1 MLRNFRNRI
10 GDERGFT
17 LIELLVVIL
26 IIGILAAIA
35 IPSFINQ
42 KGKGDDAAA
51 KSYARNAQTA
61 EETYFTDNNAYTNAI
76 ANLTAIEA
84 TLGQYP
90 NGAAPTLAAT
100 APPNPT
106 YSITVV
112 SKSGVSYIVSRAGTG
127 LVTRTCTVPAGT
139 NRGGCPASGNW

>member
-1 MLRNFRNRI
+1 MLQAMRNRI
-10 GDERGFT
+10 RDEKGFT

-61 EETYFTDNNAYTNAI
+61 EETYFTDNSTYTNAI
-76 ANLTAIEA
+76 ANLTAIEP
-84 TLGQYP
+84 TLAQYP
-90 NGAAPTLAAT
+90 NGAAPTFANVTAT
-100 APPNPT
+100 SYT
-106 YSITVV
+106 ITVV
-112 SKSGVSYIVSRAGTG
+112 SKSNVSYIVAKANG
-127 LVTRTCTVPAGT
+127 VVARTCTVPANT
-139 NRGGCPASGNW
+139 NRGGCPASGTW